1 MQGTV
6 FDVGM
11 YDGADSAYYLEKGFT
26 VIAVEANPE
35 LVERARHKFSDAVAS
50 GRMILENVAVSDTRA
65 PVQLNLLDDDLG
77 SSTISQ
83 ELGNKVSSKSVT
95 VDGVRFNDLLQ
106 KHGVPHYLKV
116 DIEGCDAICIRALS
130 AAARPNYVSFEMGD
144 DAMELA
150 EHLKSIGY
158 NQFKIISQ
166 TSFKQLNQHA
176 LAFRLRRKLK
186 KVLGQP
192 DLTHFA
198 CENRTFAF
206 GHSSGPMGEATSGAW
221 QSHSE
226 MVRDWQDYTE
236 RKAYDVGGWFDLHA
250 KLGS

>member
-11 YDGADSAYYLEKGFT
+11 YDGADSAYYLAKGFT
-26 VIAVEANPE
+26 VVAVEANPE
-35 LVERARHKFSDAVAS
+35 LVERARSKFSEAVAS
-50 GRMILENVAVSDTRA
+50 GRMVLENVAVSDARGR
-65 PVQLNLLDDDLG
+65 VNLNLLDDDLG
-77 SSTISQ
+77 SSTIIQ
-83 ELGNKVSSKSVT
+83 ELGSKASSNSVT
-95 VDGVRFNDLLQ
+95 VEGVRFSDLLR

-130 AAARPNYVSFEMGD
+130 VTARPNFVSFEMGD
-144 DAMELA
+144 DAMALA

-158 NQFKIISQ
+158 DRFKIISQ

-176 LAFRLRRKLK
+176 LAFRLRRKLR

-192 DLTHFA
+192 DLTHFT
-198 CENRTFAF
+198 CENRNFAF

-221 QSHSE
+221 QTYSD

-236 RKAYDVGGWFDLHA
+236 RKAYDIGGWFDLHA